1 MEFYEP
7 YNWEDSM
14 DIVMVLRVILLA
26 LVAIG
31 LAGLL
36 VKRNLIMKIIAM
48 DIMNTGVISLYVLA
62 AWRRGKAPLTTDLSI
77 PLASADPVPQA
88 VIVTAIVIG
97 FSILSLLVVYVMD
110 LSRYFHTLDTER
122 IQKKWH
128 R

>member
-1 MEFYEP
+1 MLLLTL
-7 YNWEDSM
+7 
-14 DIVMVLRVILLA
+14 LRIILLG
-26 LVAIG
+26 LVTVG

-36 VKRNLIMKIIAM
+36 LKRNLIMKIIAM
-48 DIMNTGVISLYVLA
+48 DIMNTGVISLFVLA
-62 AWRRGKAPLTTDLSI
+62 AWKRGKAPLTADLSI
-77 PLASADPVPQA
+77 PLVSADPVPQA

>member
-1 MEFYEP
+1 MKFQDP
-7 YNWEDSM
+7 NNRRDSM
-14 DIVMVLRVILLA
+14 ELLTVLRILLLG

-36 VKRNLIMKIIAM
+36 IKRNLIMKIIAM
-48 DIMNTGVISLYVLA
+48 DIMNTGVISLFVLA
-62 AWRRGKAPLTTDLSI
+62 AWRRGRAPLTVDLSN
-77 PLASADPVPQA
+77 PMASADPVPQA

-122 IQKKWH
+122 IQEKWH

>member
-77 PLASADPVPQA
+77 PQASADPVPQA

>member
-1 MEFYEP
+1 
-7 YNWEDSM
+7 M
-14 DIVMVLRVILLA
+14 DLVTILRVILLV

-48 DIMNTGVISLYVLA
+48 DIMNTGVISLFVLA
-62 AWRRGKAPLTTDLSI
+62 AWRRGKAPFTTDLSI